1 MIYVDCS
8 ETLCRWL
15 RPSASV
21 VSDSS
26 FLCCYGPIDTPKHC
40 QTHVSI
46 YVLTIFDVFTTP
58 YDPHSCFLL
67 PNTATCMRLRTLLPT
82 LPSRPKDG
90 NDLVALLDALS
101 ALSINTAHDLILQ
114 TPEDGVLELPSDI
127 LNTFNYYDLLDDVVE
142 AVAPSAQRGD
152 VLYALEQEREP
163 MTQPCTSGVKDID
176 DLFEGNVSPVGSI
189 VEVSGLP
196 RAGKTVCH
204 F

>member
-1 MIYVDCS
+1 
-8 ETLCRWL
+8 
-15 RPSASV
+15 
-21 VSDSS
+21 
-26 FLCCYGPIDTPKHC
+26 
-40 QTHVSI
+40 
-46 YVLTIFDVFTTP
+46 
-58 YDPHSCFLL
+58 
-67 PNTATCMRLRTLLPT
+67 MRLRTLLPT